1 MENNTSKNLTK
12 NEKKIIKSLKKHFFK
27 IFSFLC
33 TLIIFIVF
41 FLILIFCST
50 SLIKTKNIS
59 VSINNFDSIKIV
71 QLSDFNNRT
80 IKNLS
85 SKINE
90 LNPDIVTIT
99 GDLVDEYKTKNIDEN
114 KLIKQFKGI
123 NAPIYFVPGDMEHEY
138 KNYENFKEKLVK
150 NGIKILENTSEKIK
164 VNGKEFY
171 ITGIIDPS
179 FYYED
184 LETWNKQL
192 KALKTDKNQILLSH
206 RAELMDLYVENDY
219 QFILS
224 GHTHGGYIKVPII
237 GAVFASNQGILPKY
251 VDGKYTKNNTTMI
264 VSSGIGVGQFPFRFF
279 SFPKIL
285 NIKL

>member
-123 NAPIYFVPGDMEHEY
+123 NAPIYFVPCDMEHEY

-219 QFILS
+219 QFVLS